1 MSIKGNANLCEKEK
15 VVVIEYPNIDRVE
28 KQYSFDKE
36 TWYTYEGEISVRKKY
51 NNICTSI

>member
-28 KQYSFDKE
+28 K
-36 TWYTYEGEISVRKKY
+36 
-51 NNICTSI
+51 NNIVLIKKHGIHMREKYL